1 MRIAGFVPN
10 SFVDYPGKI
19 AMLVFTPGCNMNCWY
34 CHNRHL
40 IRAGATDVYYNP
52 ASILADLDKKRG
64 FIDAVVISG
73 GEPTLHR
80 GVAEFA
86 AQVKER
92 GFLVKLDTNGTNP
105 ALVRGMLRAGTLDY
119 VAMDVKAP
127 FAKYEAV
134 CCRAVDTA
142 AVRETIALLA
152 QYAAQDSGFTY
163 ELRTTFSPDLTGE
176 DVLRLAGE
184 ACGIAQEAS
193 GAAVPLYTLQQY
205 RPTPHTEDRP
215 AHAPEYVRETAAALG
230 QILPR
235 VRVLGV

>member
-40 IRAGATDVYYNP
+40 IRASATDVYYNP
-52 ASILADLDKKRG
+52 ASILADLDKKRD
-64 FIDAVVISG
+64 FLDAVVISG

-86 AQVKER
+86 AQVGER

-105 ALVRGMLRAGTLDY
+105 TAVRAMLGAGVLDY
-119 VAMDVKAP
+119 VAMDIKAP
-127 FAKYEAV
+127 FAKYGAV
-134 CCRAVDTA
+134 CGRAVDTA
-142 AVRETIALLA
+142 AVRETVALLA
-152 QYAAQDSGFTY
+152 ETAAAQEGFTY
-163 ELRTTFSPDLTGE
+163 ELRTTFSPDLAP
-176 DVLRLAGE
+176 DDILLLARE
-184 ACGIAQEAS
+184 IAGIAQDAC
-193 GAAVPLYTLQQY
+193 GGAVPLYTLQQY
-205 RPTPHTEDRP
+205 RPTPQTENRP
-215 AHAPEYVRETAAALG
+215 AHAPETVRETAAALAD
-230 QILPR
+230 ILPK